1 MIRGIAVAEIVS
13 AVMFVALAILCW
25 NAGVT
30 ETLFAAAG
38 NGGPE
43 YVSTRYAGP
52 WIALGAVGVVIA
64 GLLLIDGVR
73 RLLQPPPHTR

>member
-1 MIRGIAVAEIVS
+1 MRGLAIAEIVAS
-13 AVMFVALAILCW
+13 VMVVALAILCW

-30 ETLFAAAG
+30 EAVFAATG

-52 WIALGAVGVVIA
+52 WIALGALGVLVA

-73 RLLQPPPHTR
+73 RLLQPPLHTR

>member
-1 MIRGIAVAEIVS
+1 MIRGLAVAEIVS
-13 AVMFVALAILCW
+13 AVIVVVLAILCW

-30 ETLFAAAG
+30 ETVFAASG

-52 WIALGAVGVVIA
+52 WIALGAVGVVVA
-64 GLLLIDGVR
+64 GLLLIDGVG
-73 RLLQPPPHTR
+73 RLLQPPLDTR

>member
-1 MIRGIAVAEIVS
+1 MAIAEIVA
-13 AVMFVALAILCW
+13 AVLVVALAILCW

-30 ETLFAAAG
+30 ETVFVAAG
-38 NGGPE
+38 DSGPE

-52 WIALGAVGVVIA
+52 WIALGAVSVVLA

-73 RLLQPPPHTR
+73 RLLRPPLHTR

>member
-73 RLLQPPPHTR
+73 RLLQPPSHTR

>member
-1 MIRGIAVAEIVS
+1 MIRGLAIAEIVF
-13 AVMFVALAILCW
+13 AVIFVVLAILCW

-30 ETLFAAAG
+30 ETVFAAAD

-52 WIALGAVGVVIA
+52 WIALGAVSVIVA
-64 GLLLIDGVR
+64 GLLSIDGVR
-73 RLLQPPPHTR
+73 RLLQSPPHTR

>member
-1 MIRGIAVAEIVS
+1 MAEIVA
-13 AVMFVALAILCW
+13 AVVFVALAILCW

-30 ETLFAAAG
+30 ETVFAAAG
-38 NGGPE
+38 NGEPE

-52 WIALGAVGVVIA
+52 WIALGAAGVVVA

-73 RLLQPPPHTR
+73 RLIQPPSHTR

>member
-1 MIRGIAVAEIVS
+1 MIRGLAIAEIVS
-13 AVMFVALAILCW
+13 AVIVVALAVWCW

-30 ETLFAAAG
+30 ETLVAAAG

-52 WIALGAVGVVIA
+52 WIALSAVSVVVA
-64 GLLLIDGVR
+64 GLLLIDGLR